1 MANILPV
8 KVDFARFTPCL
19 RPPLGCRGHA
29 MSAHAMFTRVAEW
42 RGLKGGGGGLTG
54 MTAVQQVFHFLGG
67 PHDVLRAS
75 ATCWR
80 WRELA
85 CADAVWLVK
94 IKREGMLAKSGAF
107 EVVGPMAEVYG
118 GGGGSD
124 AESDSEDKSGGD
136 DAESGSE
143 EYSEEE
149 EEEEEDEYLRH
160 ILADERMAAAA
171 AVAAGGDEEA
181 EDAYLYSKEEDDETT
196 IAEEERMVAAAV
208 AAGDDSPHCG
218 EAEIKLLKAEL
229 DRPMEELWRELD
241 ATVAVGGG
249 DDLDEFERKIIYRAL
264 QIESDTDVDGMA
276 LAFYAQIFVLKV
288 SALLLT
294 PLPPPLASTLPPLSA
309 RCRVTQ
315 WSIKLYHPL

>member
-1 MANILPV
+1 
-8 KVDFARFTPCL
+8 
-19 RPPLGCRGHA
+19 
-29 MSAHAMFTRVAEW
+29 MSANAMFTRVAECHSEW
-42 RGLKGGGGGLTG
+42 RRLKGGGGGLTG
-54 MTAVQQVFHFLGG
+54 MTVVQKVFHFLGG

-118 GGGGSD
+118 GGGGSG
-124 AESDSEDKSGGD
+124 AESDSGESDFEDQSDGD

-149 EEEEEDEYLRH
+149 EEEE
-160 ILADERMAAAA
+160 
-171 AVAAGGDEEA
+171 
-181 EDAYLYSKEEDDETT
+181 EEDDETT

-218 EAEIKLLKAEL
+218 EAEIKLLEAEL
-229 DRPMEELWRELD
+229 VRPMEELWRELD
-241 ATVAVGGG
+241 ATVAVDGR
-249 DDLDEFERKIIYRAL
+249 DYLDEFERKIIYRAL
-264 QIESDTDVDGMA
+264 QIESDTHVDGMA

-288 SALLLT
+288 SALPLT
-294 PLPPPLASTLPPLSA
+294 PPPPPLASTLPPLSA

-315 WSIKLYHPL
+315 WSIKLYRPLGATITATVSERPWRSGNRTWAPQR